1 MKRYLALQK
10 IVETGSFAK
19 AAEIMGYSQPAL
31 TSMITSLEDEL
42 SIKLL
47 NRKRT
52 GSSLTDEGKELYPY
66 IERTIFQYHA
76 TIEKAKDINNLKTG
90 IIRMATVTSVS
101 VNWLPEVIQEF
112 HEQYPDVEFIMHQ
125 GDYNMIEE
133 WIKIGAV
140 DFGFV
145 SPEFVKGIEIEPLK
159 TGGFSA
165 ILPKD
170 HPLAELDVVP
180 LKELASNP
188 FIMLEM
194 GHHSECEAAFRE
206 HDIRPNV
213 RYTIHD
219 DYAIMAM
226 VERGM
231 GVSLLANLVIG
242 KIAGSFDVV
251 TKPVDPPVY
260 RTLGIG
266 YKDKLDLP
274 MASKKFIKALK
285 SHLDELP

>member
-1 MKRYLALQK
+1 
-10 IVETGSFAK
+10 
-19 AAEIMGYSQPAL
+19 
-31 TSMITSLEDEL
+31 
-42 SIKLL
+42 
-47 NRKRT
+47 
-52 GSSLTDEGKELYPY
+52 
-66 IERTIFQYHA
+66 
-76 TIEKAKDINNLKTG
+76 
-90 IIRMATVTSVS
+90 
-101 VNWLPEVIQEF
+101 
-112 HEQYPDVEFIMHQ
+112 
-125 GDYNMIEE
+125 
-133 WIKIGAV
+133 
-140 DFGFV
+140 
-145 SPEFVKGIEIEPLK
+145 
-159 TGGFSA
+159 
-165 ILPKD
+165 
-170 HPLAELDVVP
+170 
-180 LKELASNP
+180 
-188 FIMLEM
+188 MLEM

>member
-10 IVETGSFAK
+10 IVETGSYAK
-19 AAEIMGYSQPAL
+19 AADAMGYSQPAL

-42 SIKLL
+42 QLKLL

-52 GSSLTDEGKELYPY
+52 GSSLTDEGRELYPY

-76 TIEKAKDINNLKTG
+76 TLEKAKDINNLKTG

-112 HEQYPDVEFIMHQ
+112 HKKYPDVEFVMHQ
-125 GDYNMIEE
+125 GDYTMIEE
-133 WIKIGAV
+133 WVKTGAV

-145 SPEFVKGIEIEPLK
+145 SPEHVKGIETEPLK
-159 TGGFSA
+159 EGKFSA
-165 ILPKD
+165 VLPVD
-170 HPLAELDVVP
+170 HPLASLDVVP
-180 LKELASNP
+180 LKDLAAEQ

-194 GHHSECEAAFRE
+194 GQHSECEAAFRA
-206 HDIRPNV
+206 HSIKPNV
-213 RYTIHD
+213 RYTMHD

-231 GVSLLANLVIG
+231 GVSLLADLILNRI
-242 KIAGSFDVV
+242 KSSFNVV
-251 TKPVDPPVY
+251 TKPVDPPVT
-260 RTLGIG
+260 RMLAVG

-274 MASKKFIKALK
+274 RASRKFIKELK
-285 SHLDELP
+285 AHLDRLP